1 MSDTNMDTDRF
12 DALMRLAEFRNTRI
26 ADRRSHEW
34 KVTVALWALL
44 AAGIIELRI
53 PRSTPALAIFAIVL
67 FGVVVAH
74 AFLWVGDHWRQSK
87 KDILISFFYTDRAQ
101 DHVLLPAENIL
112 AVRGQAQQA
121 WPRNIACCEFLC
133 QGRCWA
139 QILTTFFLAA
149 GLWLASACGLATH

>member
-1 MSDTNMDTDRF
+1 MDTDRF
-12 DALMRLAEFRNTRI
+12 NALMRLAEFRNTRI

-53 PRSTPALAIFAIVL
+53 SPSTPALAIFAIVL

-87 KDILISFFYTDRAQ
+87 KDILISFFYTDRA
-101 DHVLLPAENIL
+101 HVLVLPDEKICEN
-112 AVRGQAQQA
+112 QQKE
-121 WPRNIACCEFLC
+121 WPRNIGCCEFLR
-133 QGRCWA
+133 QGRCLA

-149 GLWLASACGLATH
+149 GLWLASACDLATKH